1 MSDVDI
7 SKIVQGVISAL
18 GQGSAPAASCATP
31 ANGLT
36 AADYPIQEKRPELVN
51 SATGKAL
58 KDLTFDEFLKGNISA
73 QDLRVAPATLELQAQ
88 IAESTGRAALARNM
102 RRAAE
107 LIPIPDARVLEIYTA
122 LRPNRSSREELLAI
136 ADELDQQYCATT
148 TAALVREAAEVYA
161 ERDVLRRD

>member
-1 MSDVDI
+1 M
-7 SKIVQGVISAL
+7 
-18 GQGSAPAASCATP
+18 
-31 ANGLT
+31 
-36 AADYPIQEKRPELVN
+36 
-51 SATGKAL
+51 
-58 KDLTFDEFLKGNISA
+58 
-73 QDLRVAPATLELQAQ
+73 ELQAQ

-136 ADELDQQYCATT
+136 ADELDQQYRATT